1 LLTNDPC
8 GSAAFAACY
17 MAQIWRAGFVVDGQ
31 EVELV
36 IVDADKLEQTKAS
49 QLPSLAQQV
58 LEMPNCYE
66 CEKEWPFEHVLGL
79 GNLLKEVGEGW
90 SPGLATYLTWSSPAG
105 ELHALGLGS
114 NKKRRKIAALL
125 ALTLCRLCGSHW
137 PAPPELRDELYQA
150 TAATV
155 LRPPLRPGVAVSA
168 SIPVAGQQEHDW
180 PDWQDW
186 RRSRRED
193 WLPLSGSWVW
203 WSSDILVVLCEDV
216 SAQIFADART
226 WFYEVAEVQQE
237 PEEQRA
243 PRELNQRTQQIFPD
257 IFFTSLFRHQT
268 HAVVGVGRDLEHR
281 KRAGCLGLAARIS
294 RGSLCLT
301 RVQGQVVDEVFQ
313 SPWLPQEPI
322 QRFFDLENHGF
333 WQNIEIWQES
343 EEHKVAPLTKK
354 NLSDIRMN
362 CQPAL
367 LRTLEDKGNMEIDLT
382 HSRRPWLG
390 ILKAHQELKW
400 ITGSD
405 INRFIVAVDRE
416 KLDPYQEVPM
426 IYFEVRT
433 ADGHRHRFRDLD
445 RTEETM
451 FRQPEKKDI
460 TLAFRLAGG
469 WEVQGRWTAFE
480 VNVFQNLIENFRE
493 KERPD
498 GWHED
503 DFLMPLPTKSSIF
516 AWKLSE
522 ELRKQFNTWLQSRTR
537 CQAVDQVRAR
547 TLDVDLKA
555 TFEDTMEGFLRE
567 FEVSD
572 ETFCSS
578 DDFYHETSSAWAP
591 ETRRS
596 GESGRRGGTFTQKQ
610 KLMLDIALAEGV
622 RSSLL
627 KPLDPSRCPDV
638 ERNFF
643 CDWCH
648 ASEDIRFSHVDVSS
662 EFLHGDGH
670 RGTRLQTLVR
680 ELVEGTTD
688 SAQIPA
694 LVAVRVQGI
703 RHVVCGNRRLKCY
716 KMAWQRG
723 ADCWFKMIV
732 HEFPRC
738 P

>member
-1 LLTNDPC
+1 
-8 GSAAFAACY
+8 

-66 CEKEWPFEHVLGL
+66 CEKEFSLLGAEKEWPFEHVLGL

-343 EEHKVAPLTKK
+343 EEHK
-354 NLSDIRMN
+354 
-362 CQPAL
+362 
-367 LRTLEDKGNMEIDLT
+367 
-382 HSRRPWLG
+382 
-390 ILKAHQELKW
+390 AHQELKW

-469 WEVQGRWTAFE
+469 WE
-480 VNVFQNLIENFRE
+480 
-493 KERPD
+493 
-498 GWHED
+498 
-503 DFLMPLPTKSSIF
+503 

-555 TFEDTMEGFLRE
+555 TFEDTMEGGG
-567 FEVSD
+567 
-572 ETFCSS
+572 
-578 DDFYHETSSAWAP
+578 WGAP
-591 ETRRS
+591 RS
-596 GESGRRGGTFTQKQ
+596 HYQ
-610 KLMLDIALAEGV
+610 
-622 RSSLL
+622 
-627 KPLDPSRCPDV
+627 
-638 ERNFF
+638 
-643 CDWCH
+643 
-648 ASEDIRFSHVDVSS
+648 
-662 EFLHGDGH
+662 
-670 RGTRLQTLVR
+670 
-680 ELVEGTTD
+680 
-688 SAQIPA
+688 
-694 LVAVRVQGI
+694 
-703 RHVVCGNRRLKCY
+703 
-716 KMAWQRG
+716 
-723 ADCWFKMIV
+723 
-732 HEFPRC
+732 
-738 P
+738 

>member
-1 LLTNDPC
+1 MWPLLVKQC
-8 GSAAFAACY
+8 FYCRILQLQS
-17 MAQIWRAGFVVDGQ
+17 
-31 EVELV
+31 EV
-36 IVDADKLEQTKAS
+36 
-49 QLPSLAQQV
+49 P
-58 LEMPNCYE
+58 
-66 CEKEWPFEHVLGL
+66 
-79 GNLLKEVGEGW
+79 
-90 SPGLATYLTWSSPAG
+90 
-105 ELHALGLGS
+105 HALRG

-281 KRAGCLGLAARIS
+281 KRAGSLGLAARIS

-367 LRTLEDKGNMEIDLT
+367 LRTLEECRLT
-382 HSRRPWLG
+382 RMCWSKRCLQFLVCPRPSIHVWNGCSNLHLPRLCPRV
-390 ILKAHQELKW
+390 IL
-400 ITGSD
+400 
-405 INRFIVAVDRE
+405 
-416 KLDPYQEVPM
+416 
-426 IYFEVRT
+426 
-433 ADGHRHRFRDLD
+433 HRL
-445 RTEETM
+445 T
-451 FRQPEKKDI
+451 
-460 TLAFRLAGG
+460 
-469 WEVQGRWTAFE
+469 
-480 VNVFQNLIENFRE
+480 
-493 KERPD
+493 
-498 GWHED
+498 
-503 DFLMPLPTKSSIF
+503 
-516 AWKLSE
+516 
-522 ELRKQFNTWLQSRTR
+522 
-537 CQAVDQVRAR
+537 
-547 TLDVDLKA
+547 
-555 TFEDTMEGFLRE
+555 
-567 FEVSD
+567 
-572 ETFCSS
+572 
-578 DDFYHETSSAWAP
+578 
-591 ETRRS
+591 
-596 GESGRRGGTFTQKQ
+596 
-610 KLMLDIALAEGV
+610 
-622 RSSLL
+622 
-627 KPLDPSRCPDV
+627 
-638 ERNFF
+638 
-643 CDWCH
+643 
-648 ASEDIRFSHVDVSS
+648 
-662 EFLHGDGH
+662 
-670 RGTRLQTLVR
+670 
-680 ELVEGTTD
+680 
-688 SAQIPA
+688 
-694 LVAVRVQGI
+694 
-703 RHVVCGNRRLKCY
+703 
-716 KMAWQRG
+716 
-723 ADCWFKMIV
+723 
-732 HEFPRC
+732 
-738 P
+738 